1 LGAQLNRKGRVID
14 PAFSFLHS
22 SEVDPTNYQRIRLW
36 AGITSI
42 GSNLALIWGVA
53 ITSAWWANDV
63 TNPLIIA
70 LILLAV
76 ALLVT
81 AANFPFDLLTGNA
94 LENAANRIGES
105 TASWLQD
112 WFRNRLLTAAGLW
125 TGFLF
130 FAVFHHVPRQ
140 WALLLLLSSGA
151 GILILFLL
159 IPAGHKAVPGSSED
173 AFENDL
179 SAQLKSMGI
188 KLRAVRWFNHADR
201 ETVNGC
207 ITPLGVLSLS
217 TTVARW
223 LTPREAALLAA
234 REESF
239 RRTGTW
245 ILTLSIVAGWTLL
258 GILASTFLPSAN
270 PVQSGLNGA
279 AVMTTWC
286 FLALFVWPTL
296 NRIWMWN
303 ADAFLASISKPQEVR
318 DLLSKVERLNATDIV
333 LSPGKTA
340 VFHPIPPLQ
349 DRLSN
354 LD

>member
-1 LGAQLNRKGRVID
+1 VGAQLNRKGRVID

-36 AGITSI
+36 AGMTSI
-42 GSNLALIWGVA
+42 GANLALIWGVA
-53 ITSAWWANDV
+53 ITSAWWAGSV
-63 TNPLIIA
+63 TNPLGVA

-76 ALLVT
+76 ALLMT
-81 AANFPFDLLTGNA
+81 AANLPFDLLTGNA
-94 LENAANRIGES
+94 LESAANRIGES
-105 TASWLQD
+105 TASWLRD
-112 WFRNRLLTAAGLW
+112 WFQNRLLTAAGLW

-130 FAVFHHVPRQ
+130 FAAFHHLPRQ
-140 WALLLLLSSGA
+140 WAMLMLVLAGV
-151 GILILFLL
+151 GILVLFLL
-159 IPAGHKAVPGSSED
+159 VPAGCKAVPGSSED

-179 SAQLKSMGI
+179 AAELKSMGI
-188 KLRAVRWFNHADR
+188 KLRPVRWFHHGDH

-207 ITPLGVLSLS
+207 ITPCGILSLS

-234 REESF
+234 REECF
-239 RRTGTW
+239 RRTGAW
-245 ILTLSIVAGWTLL
+245 IVILGIVAGWTLL
-258 GILASTFLPSAN
+258 GILTATFLPSTN

-296 NRIWMWN
+296 NRIWMRN
-303 ADAFLASISKPQEVR
+303 ADAFLASISPPQEVR
-318 DLLSKVERLNATDIV
+318 DLLSKVERLNATDIA

>member
-1 LGAQLNRKGRVID
+1 M
-14 PAFSFLHS
+14 
-22 SEVDPTNYQRIRLW
+22 VDPTDYQRIRLW

-42 GSNLALIWGVA
+42 GANLALIWGGA
-53 ITSAWWANDV
+53 ITSAWWASGI
-63 TNPLIIA
+63 TNSLMIA

-76 ALLVT
+76 SLLVT
-81 AANFPFDLLTGNA
+81 AANLPFDLLAGNA
-94 LENAANRIGES
+94 LESAANRIGES
-105 TASWLQD
+105 TASWLRD
-112 WFRNRLLTAAGLW
+112 WFQNRLLTAAGLW
-125 TGFLF
+125 TGCLF
-130 FAVFHHVPRQ
+130 FAVFHHLPRQ
-140 WALLLLLSSGA
+140 WALLMLLLAGA

-159 IPAGHKAVPGSSED
+159 VPAGHKAIPGSSED

-179 SAQLKSMGI
+179 RAELTSMGI
-188 KLRAVRWFNHADR
+188 KLRPVRWFHHGDR

-207 ITPLGVLSLS
+207 VTPSGILSLS

-223 LTPREAALLAA
+223 LTPRETALLAA
-234 REESF
+234 REEYY

-245 ILTLSIVAGWTLL
+245 IVILGIVAGWTLL

-296 NRIWMWN
+296 NRIWMRN
-303 ADAFLASISKPQEVR
+303 ADAFLASISTPQEVR
-318 DLLSKVERLNATDIV
+318 DLLSKVERLNATDIA